1 VLHPP
6 SFHYEV
12 RLHGQKPRK
21 AIFATWKIGTPN
33 VDEQQ
38 QLDKNPTAQKNPHLN
53 LLHHETLVDRVKRK
67 QSYRQKNDLNDL
79 NG

>member
-6 SFHYEV
+6 SFHHEV
-12 RLHGQKPRK
+12 RLHGQKFKK
-21 AIFATWKIGTPN
+21 ATFATWKIETPN
-33 VDEQQ
+33 VDEQR
-38 QLDKNPTAQKNPHLN
+38 LDKNPTAQRNPRLN